1 MATVRSER
9 RLYKIPEIEVNRGT
23 AADPV
28 LEPIIVKMKRTHGE
42 LLGLT
47 PLLQD
52 DPLWIGTYASGPN
65 QGESYQR
72 NFGGYRELPFTLVAE
87 TEFDLESNL
96 ADGTGTETTQWKSIT
111 IGFPAGATVNKVFSW
126 IIELEAVSQIAALIT
141 PSGRR
146 IPLDDAGDTP

>member
-23 AADPV
+23 AAAPV

-42 LLGLT
+42 YLGLT

-52 DPLWIGTYASGPN
+52 DPLWLGTYASGPN
-65 QGESYQR
+65 SGKTYMR
-72 NFGGYRELPFTLVAE
+72 NFGGFRELPYTIVAE
-87 TEFDLESNL
+87 TEFELQSNT
-96 ADGTGTETTQWKSIT
+96 ADGTGTEATNWKSIT

-126 IIELEAVSQIAALIT
+126 MIDLTAAAEIAALIT
-141 PSGRR
+141 PAGRR
-146 IPLDDAGDTP
+146 IPLDDAND